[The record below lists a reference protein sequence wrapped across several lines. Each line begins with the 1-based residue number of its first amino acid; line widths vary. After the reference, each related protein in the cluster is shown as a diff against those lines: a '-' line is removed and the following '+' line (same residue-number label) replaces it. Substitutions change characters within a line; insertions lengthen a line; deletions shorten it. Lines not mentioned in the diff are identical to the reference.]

1 MTDTYCYAGFSWRVF
16 HNNRFVGY
24 VVAMS
29 GTDAYRKAQDK
40 YGKYVWV
47 ERVGG
52 YSHGHSGCLGGGWV
66 AS

>member
-1 MTDTYCYAGFSWRVF
+1 MTDAYCYAGFSWRVF

-47 ERVGG
+47 ERV
-52 YSHGHSGCLGGGWV
+52 

>member
-1 MTDTYCYAGFSWRVF
+1 MKTTKTDTYCYAGFSWRVF

-24 VVAMS
+24 IVAMS
-29 GTDAYRKAQDK
+29 GTDAYKKAQDK

-47 ERVGG
+47 ERV
-52 YSHGHSGCLGGGWV
+52 